1 MGNLVGIY
9 RGSFDPPHLGHL
21 DTVNAALRHGVN
33 RIVITFID
41 PNSNKP
47 ERSHNQIRL
56 TLLQALF
63 RSCTQ
68 VIISEKPFRAA
79 LLDLVE
85 DHTVLKVRLIIGSDL
100 LQASFRQFPSSEKLD
115 CLMIPR
121 EDYVLEDNP
130 KTWNGLPM
138 SVVPENKPYDQRW
151 SSTQIRT
158 YLARNQLIPASQPLT
173 TPLLEIIL
181 SQGWYGTILKCEAEK
196 RIPAAYHPISV
207 QLLEGGA
214 SGDLVFS
221 IKGRDRS
228 CKFVAKVFANP
239 QRFESELQGHR
250 VLNKLPTKY
259 VRIPEIYFADQQIIL
274 MQFVHGKS
282 LAHMMQYSPAAI
294 QLCAKADLELHLAAT
309 TPAEVNP
316 TIYESRLA
324 QIDAL
329 SPEVAAKLAPQW
341 KKLTQK
347 FLQNPGLH
355 SFVHGD
361 PNHFNAFVDLETQ
374 TVTYFDLCK
383 FSPKGFAMEEFYES
397 QLCFKIAAR
406 RLGGIDAN
414 KLAAIRDLY
423 SKTYFEQAP
432 KAIAT
437 AEARQFF
444 QASWK
449 LCVIKRLLS
458 LGKNPEKEIH
468 AFLHLTI

>member
-1 MGNLVGIY
+1 MRDLVGIY

-21 DTVNAALRHGVN
+21 DTVNAALKNGVN

-47 ERSHNQIRL
+47 ERSDNQIRL

-85 DHTVLKVRLIIGSDL
+85 DQTVLKVRVIIGSDL
-100 LQASFRQFPSSEKLD
+100 LQASFRRFPSSAKLD

-121 EDYVLEDNP
+121 EDYIPVDTP
-130 KTWNGLPM
+130 KTWNGLPI
-138 SVVPENKPYDQRW
+138 SIVPENKPYDQRW

-158 YLARNQLIPASQPLT
+158 YLAQNQLLPAIKPLT
-173 TPLLEIIL
+173 TPLVEIIL

-196 RIPAAYHPISV
+196 RIPASCHPISV
-207 QLLEGGA
+207 QLLEGGV

-221 IKGRDRS
+221 IKDRGGCS
-228 CKFVAKVFANP
+228 KFVGKVFADVR
-239 QRFESELQGHR
+239 RFQAELQGYR
-250 VLNKLPTKY
+250 VLNKLPKKY
-259 VRIPEIYFADQQIIL
+259 VKTPEIYFADQQIIL
-274 MQFVHGKS
+274 MEFVQGKS
-282 LAHMMQYSPAAI
+282 LAHMMQYSPDAI

-309 TPAEVNP
+309 IPAVVDP
-316 TIYESRLA
+316 TIYESRLE
-324 QIDAL
+324 QIEAL

-341 KKLTQK
+341 KKLIQE

-361 PNHFNAFVDLETQ
+361 PNHFNAFIDLETQ

-397 QLCFKIAAR
+397 LLCFKTAAR
-406 RLGGIDAN
+406 RLGGIDAS
-414 KLAAIRDLY
+414 KLAAIQDLY
-423 SKTYFEQAP
+423 SKTYLEQAP
-432 KAIAT
+432 KPIAT

-444 QASWK
+444 QASWE
-449 LCVIKRLLS
+449 LCMIERLLTK
-458 LGKNPEKEIH
+458 GKNPEKEIH